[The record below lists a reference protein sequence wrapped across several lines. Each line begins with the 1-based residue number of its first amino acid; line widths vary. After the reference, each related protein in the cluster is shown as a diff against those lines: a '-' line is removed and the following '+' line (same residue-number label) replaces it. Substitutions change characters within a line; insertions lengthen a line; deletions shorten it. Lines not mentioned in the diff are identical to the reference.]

1 MRASQLNNRGMV
13 MMSLIVVAAIV
24 VSIALGYKTKINTG
38 FFAIAF
44 AYAIG
49 CFVLDLKAPDVVKM
63 WPISIFFV
71 IFAVSLFYNFAL
83 VNGTLE
89 KLAGH
94 LMYGCRKFPHMLPFA
109 VFLAATLIAGMG
121 AGFYTVL
128 AFMAPIT
135 LLMCDKTGMGK
146 MVGAMAVN
154 YGALAGAN
162 FMASQSGLI
171 FRGLMQSAGVS
182 ADTAFVNSFGIFA
195 STMVVPVVVL
205 GVLVFFTDHKR
216 SMNDGIAL
224 AERPE
229 PFDKN
234 QKTTLFLI
242 ALMMGIVLA
251 APLLHLAFPD
261 NGTITFVN
269 SKMDIGL
276 VASVFTVIALLL
288 KLGDEKKVLAMV
300 PWATLIMICGV
311 GMLISVAIKAGTI
324 KLLAAWVGTSLPAY
338 MVPVAMCVGAAIM
351 SLFSSTLGVVT
362 PALFPLVPALAA
374 SSGFDPM
381 LLFICIVVGAQ
392 ASAISPFS
400 SGGSLVLGSCA
411 TDEGRNELFPKLLFR
426 AVPIGFAAALLL
438 TGVQIFIL

>member
-1 MRASQLNNRGMV
+1 
-13 MMSLIVVAAIV
+13 MMSLIVVGAIV

-44 AYAIG
+44 AYLIG
-49 CFVLDLKAPDVVKM
+49 CFVLDLKTADVVKM

-94 LMYGCRKFPHMLPFA
+94 LMYGCRKFPHLLPFA

-135 LLMCDKTGMGK
+135 LLLCEKTGMGK
-146 MVGAMAVN
+146 MIGAMAVN

-171 FRGLMQSAGVS
+171 FRGLMQTAGIS
-182 ADTAFVNSFGIFA
+182 PDTAFVHSIGIFA
-195 STMVVPVVVL
+195 STLVIPVLVL
-205 GVLVFFTDHKR
+205 GVMVFFTDHQKT
-216 SMNDGIAL
+216 MNSNVSL
-224 AERPE
+224 AERPGA
-229 PFDKN
+229 FTKD
-234 QKTTLFLI
+234 QQTTLWLI
-242 ALMMGIVLA
+242 VLMMLIVLA
-251 APLLHLAFPD
+251 APLLHLALPA
-261 NGTITFVN
+261 NQVITFVN

-276 VASVFTVIALLL
+276 VASVFAVIALLM
-288 KLGDEKKVLAMV
+288 KLGDEKKVVAMV
-300 PWATLIMICGV
+300 PWGTLIMICGV

-324 KLLAAWVGTSLPAY
+324 NVLASWIGTSLPAY
-338 MVPVAMCVGAAIM
+338 LVPLAMCIVAAIM

-362 PALFPLVPALAA
+362 PALFPLVPELASTMA
-374 SSGFDPM
+374 IDPL
-381 LLFICIVVGAQ
+381 LLFVCIVIGAQ

-411 TDEGRNELFPKLLFR
+411 TDQGRSELFPQLLFR
-426 AVPIGFAAALLL
+426 AVPIGFIAALLL
-438 TGVQIFIL
+438 TGVLTFIL